1 MRFKSDA
8 AGFIR
13 SIRFYKAATNTGTHT
28 ASLWTTGGQLLG
40 TATFTGESAS
50 GWQQA
55 NFASPIAITAN
66 TTYIASYYAPS
77 GHYSEAEGYFYGP
90 PAQPD
95 FVAAVDSRPLHALH
109 STPGA
114 PNGLY
119 KYSGSPTFPTNTF
132 NAENYWVDVVYS
144 PSGGPVPVPGSPS
157 NVVATSGPA
166 SADVSWSA
174 PTTGGAPTS
183 YTVTPFVGGVAQ
195 ATTTVSGSPPATS
208 VTIGN
213 LTNGTSYTFTVTAA
227 NATGSSSPSAPS
239 NAVVPSPPPA
249 PGSPTNVTATA
260 GSGLAAVSWSA
271 PASGGVPTSYKVTPF
286 IGGTAQA
293 PTTVTGS
300 PPSTSTVV
308 NGLTNGTT
316 YTFTVVASN
325 SVGSSAPSAPSNAVT
340 PSAAPPIA
348 VERTVSAD
356 GLGTVSTPAFSTS
369 LAGDLIVAFVGADGP
384 ATATTTT
391 SVTGSG
397 LTWSLDQRGNS
408 QAGTTEVW
416 HANAS
421 TTLTNAVVTATSSSG
436 LDMSLTVVA
445 FSGASGIGAHVSA
458 GARTGAPSA
467 TLTTAGSG
475 SLVYAI
481 GNDYDRATA
490 RTADVGESI
499 VHQWVDTVSGD
510 TFWVQSADA
519 PTGAAGSSVTMDDT
533 APTTDRW
540 NLTAVEIRRP
550 AGAST
555 SPQSITFGSLA
566 NSTLAQSPVAVFAT
580 ASSGLPVS
588 FSSLTASVCSVA
600 GSSVSLLAT
609 GTCTIQADQ
618 AGNVNFDPAA
628 PVQQSFTV
636 SKNAQTIT
644 FTAPS
649 TSTLAQS
656 PVTVIATASSGLPVS
671 FASSTT
677 SVCTVSGASVTLLT
691 PGTCTI
697 QADQAGNASYNAA
710 PSVSRSFTVS
720 KNAQTI
726 SFGPLPDATLAQS
739 PRTIG
744 ATSSSGLP
752 VAFSSSTTSV
762 CTVSGTTVTL
772 LTTGTCTIQADQ
784 AGNASYNAAPP
795 VQQSFS
801 VVSGQ
806 GAQTITFAPIADA
819 TLAQSPLGVS
829 ATASSGL
836 PVSFSSLTTSV
847 CTVSGASISLL
858 TPGTCTI
865 QADQAGNGS
874 FNPAPSVQRS
884 FTVSKSNQTIVFP
897 PLSDVSLS
905 QSPVTVDASASSGL
919 PVSFSAVTTSVC
931 TVSGTTVTLLTTGTC
946 TIQAD
951 QAGNASCNAATPVQQ
966 SFAIT
971 ATAGGIVIDQTVF
984 KDVKG
989 VATTPT
995 FSTAAAGALLVAF
1008 VGSDGPTAGGQ
1019 TMTVTGAGLTWTLV
1033 KRTNARPGDAEIW
1046 WARATG
1052 TLTNVSVTSTPGVTG
1067 FDQSLTVVAFR
1078 GASGVGAT
1086 GTANAATGAPTVSL
1100 TTTRAGSW
1108 VFGVGNDWDR
1118 AATRTVGAG
1127 QTMVHQWVDSTT
1139 GDTYWTQSTSAPTPA
1154 SGTGRRDLRYGSDR
1168 RSLEPDL
1175 GRGARHVGAPR
1186 VARQRMRAT

>member
-1 MRFKSDA
+1 VVAGVEVSTDGGTTWHPATGTNNWSYQWIAHGSPSTVIRTRASDDSANVESPRAGTTANVSCPCSIWAPTTVPTNADSNDARAIEVGMRFTSDT

-13 SIRFYKAATNTGTHT
+13 SVRFYKAVTNTGTHT
-28 ASLWTTGGQLLG
+28 ADLWNSAGQLLG

-55 NFASPIAITAN
+55 NFASPVAIAAN
-66 TTYIASYYAPS
+66 TTYVASYFAPS
-77 GHYSEAEGYFYGP
+77 GHYSEAGGYFYGP

-95 FVAAVDSRPLHALH
+95 FLAPVDSRPLHALH

-144 PSGGPVPVPGSPS
+144 PSGGPIPVPGAPS
-157 NVVATSGPA
+157 NVVATAGPA

-183 YTVTPFVGGVAQ
+183 YIVTPFAGGVAQ

-208 VTIGN
+208 VTVGN

-239 NAVVPSPPPA
+239 NTVVPTPPPA
-249 PGSPTNVTATA
+249 PGAPTNVTATA

-271 PASGGVPTSYKVTPF
+271 PTAGGAPTSYTVTPF
-286 IGGTAQA
+286 IGATAQT
-293 PTTVTGS
+293 PTTVTGT

-325 SVGSSAPSAPSNAVT
+325 SIGSSASSAPSNAVT
-340 PSAAPPIA
+340 PSPTPPIA
-348 VERTVSAD
+348 VERTVAAD
-356 GLGTVSTPAFSTS
+356 GVGTVSTPAFNTS
-369 LAGDLIVAFVGADGP
+369 LAGDLIVAFVSADGP
-384 ATATTTT
+384 ASSTTTT

-397 LTWSLDQRGNS
+397 LTWTLDQRGNS

-421 TTLTNAVVTATSSSG
+421 TALTNAVVTATSSSG
-436 LDMSLTVVA
+436 LDISITVVA
-445 FSGASGIGAHVSA
+445 FNGASGIGAHVSA

-475 SLVYAI
+475 SLVYAV

-490 RTADVGESI
+490 RTTGSGESI

-510 TFWVQSADA
+510 TFWVQSANA
-519 PTGAAGSSVTMDDT
+519 PTGAPGSSVTMDDT

-550 AGAST
+550 AGAT
-555 SPQSITFGSLA
+555 PSPQSITFGALA
-566 NSTLAQSPVAVFAT
+566 NATLAQSPVSVSAT

-588 FSSLTASVCSVA
+588 FSSLTGSVCSVA

-618 AGNVNFDPAA
+618 AGNASYDAA
-628 PVQQSFTV
+628 PSLARSFTV
-636 SKNAQTIT
+636 TKNPQTIS
-644 FTAPS
+644 FAPLPDV
-649 TSTLAQS
+649 TLAQS
-656 PVTVIATASSGLPVS
+656 PRTVAATASSGLPVS
-671 FASSTT
+671 
-677 SVCTVSGASVTLLT
+677 
-691 PGTCTI
+691 
-697 QADQAGNASYNAA
+697 
-710 PSVSRSFTVS
+710 
-720 KNAQTI
+720 
-726 SFGPLPDATLAQS
+726 
-739 PRTIG
+739 
-744 ATSSSGLP
+744 
-752 VAFSSSTTSV
+752 FSSSTTSV

-772 LTTGTCTIQADQ
+772 LSSGICTIQADQ
-784 AGNASYNAAPP
+784 AGNGSFNPANP

-806 GAQTITFAPIADA
+806 GAQTITFSPIADA
-819 TLAQSPLGVS
+819 TLAQSPLVAS

-836 PVSFSSLTTSV
+836 PVSFSSLTTAV
-847 CTVSGASISLL
+847 CTVSGASVTLL

-905 QSPVTVDASASSGL
+905 QSPVTVNATASSGL
-919 PVSFSAVTTSVC
+919 AVSFSSLTTAVCS
-931 TVSGTTVTLLTTGTC
+931 VSGASVTLITTGTC

-951 QAGNASCNAATPVQQ
+951 QAGNGSFNPAPPIQQ

-984 KDVKG
+984 KDAKG

-1046 WARATG
+1046 WARAPG

-1086 GTANAATGAPTVSL
+1086 GTANAATGAPTVGL
-1100 TTTRAGSW
+1100 TTTRASSW

-1118 AATRTVGAG
+1118 ATARTVGAG

-1154 SGTGRRDLRYGSDR
+1154 SGTAVAISD
-1168 RSLEPDL
+1168 S
-1175 GRGARHVGAPR
+1175 APTADR
-1186 VARQRMRAT
+1186 WNLTSVEVLAN